1 MPSSTIPSVS
11 MYAPNT
17 GKRWLWCGM
26 GDTTMTTPASSA
38 ATPRRATDH
47 QSPVTSATDFLSSLL
62 LSRTQA
68 HDAEA
73 LRLDIT
79 LHAPRTSTL
88 GVGGG
93 LAGGSGLAAA
103 LAVSRPLHVAGD
115 GHCNLAGDLV
125 RHRERHDPGA
135 VALHVID
142 DGFGILV
149 LDEDQERRRIGRQ
162 LLAQRLEIRLGHGP
176 PDMFPGNAADDGA
189 ADGPD
194 QQTRRTADE

>member
-1 MPSSTIPSVS
+1 

-79 LHAPRTSTL
+79 LHAPRPSTPGL
-88 GVGGG
+88 VRA
-93 LAGGSGLAAA
+93 LAGGSGHAPGIDRHDGPGDDLHAHR
-103 LAVSRPLHVAGD
+103 VRGRSGVPLHLARHLVGPLLTREDEGED
-115 GHCNLAGDLV
+115 GVDLV
-125 RHRERHDPGA
+125 PA
-135 VALHVID
+135 V
-142 DGFGILV
+142 IL
-149 LDEDQERRRIGRQ
+149 
-162 LLAQRLEIRLGHGP
+162 AHC
-176 PDMFPGNAADDGA
+176 
-189 ADGPD
+189 
-194 QQTRRTADE
+194 